1 MAYVDSQFEFSDAQA
16 VTATAIS
23 TNVYDL
29 FSMGVGG
36 GSTDVSPNTRIDI
49 GAGEDIYVIVNT
61 VTAAT
66 DTGSDATL
74 LVEVVTADDAA
85 LTTNAQTVLATSALA
100 FAAFSP
106 AGTNLLKAKLPLFPY
121 RRYLGVRYTVA
132 SGPLTAGT
140 FDAYGTIGA
149 VDANRI
155 YKSGFT
161 VQ

>member
-1 MAYVDSQFEFSDAQA
+1 MYLDKQLEFSDAQA

-29 FSMGVGG
+29 FTMAEGG
-36 GSTDVSPNTRIDI
+36 DAAEFSPNTRLDVGLGTDFWI
-49 GAGEDIYVIVNT
+49 VVNT
-61 VTAAT
+61 QTLVT
-66 DTGSDATL
+66 DSGSDATL
-74 LVEVVTADDAA
+74 VVTIETADNAA
-85 LTTNAQTVLATSALA
+85 LSTNAQVVHTTGTLA
-100 FAAFSP
+100 FAAFAT
-106 AGTNLLKAKLPLFPY
+106 AGTNLVRVRLPSFPY

-132 SGPLTAGT
+132 SGPLTAGA
-140 FDAYGTIGA
+140 FDAFGTYEA